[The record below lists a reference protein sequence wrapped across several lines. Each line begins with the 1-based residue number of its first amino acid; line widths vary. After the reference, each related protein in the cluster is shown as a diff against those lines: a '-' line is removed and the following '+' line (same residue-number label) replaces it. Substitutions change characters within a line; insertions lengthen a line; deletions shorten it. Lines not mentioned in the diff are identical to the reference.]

1 MSKVTIELPLR
12 IKIGRKFY
20 ALNLN
25 VYRNTHFQLLNKM
38 KVEFSS
44 LIEPELTKLP
54 KFAWVTLRYDLYP
67 GSKRLCDVSNIC
79 SIVDKF
85 FCDALVR
92 AGKLEDDN
100 YQFIPTISYNMG
112 YINHDN
118 PHVTVTIEGE
128 IENADHPD
136 RK

>member
-1 MSKVTIELPLR
+1 MITLEIELPLK

-38 KVEFSS
+38 KVDFHK
-44 LIEPELTKLP
+44 LIKSKLEPLP
-54 KFAWVTLRYDLYP
+54 KLSKVTLNYTLYP
-67 GSKRLCDVSNIC
+67 GSRRLCDVSNIC

-92 AGKLEDDN
+92 EGKLEDDN
-100 YQFIPTISYNMG
+100 YQFIPQITYEMG
-112 YINHDN
+112 SIDTEN
-118 PHVTVTIEGE
+118 PRVTVTLNGE

-136 RK
+136 

>member
-1 MSKVTIELPLR
+1 MVNLEVELPLR

-44 LIEPELTKLP
+44 LIEPELMKLP
-54 KFAWVTLRYDLYP
+54 RLSKVTLQYTLYP
-67 GSKRLCDVSNIC
+67 GSRRLCDVSNIC

-100 YQFIPTISYNMG
+100 YQFIPLITYEMG
-112 YINHDN
+112 SVNPEN
-118 PHVTVTIEGE
+118 PHVTVTLNGE

-136 RK
+136 